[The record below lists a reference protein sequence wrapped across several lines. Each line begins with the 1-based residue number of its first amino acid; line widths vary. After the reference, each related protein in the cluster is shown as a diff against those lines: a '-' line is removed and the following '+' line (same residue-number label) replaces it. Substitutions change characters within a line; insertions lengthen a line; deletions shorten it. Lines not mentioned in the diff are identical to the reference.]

1 MVIDKKILSVE
12 NDDDNKDYGEFNEF
26 LENHT
31 KRVKQ
36 KTAQE
41 FEKIGKD
48 LLIEIEKKK
57 LRKEIQKDK
66 CILYILK
73 HDNKVYSKDV
83 LKSYSFEDVLEIHN
97 EIKASKQSKI
107 SKIFKFLFN
116 L

>member
-1 MVIDKKILSVE
+1 MVVDKKILSVE
-12 NDDDNKDYGEFNEF
+12 NDDDYKDYGEFNEF

-31 KRVKQ
+31 KRQ
-36 KTAQE
+36 KLKAAQE
-41 FEKIGKD
+41 IEKAGKD

-66 CILYILK
+66 LILYILK
-73 HDNKVYSKDV
+73 QDKKIYSSDV
-83 LKSYSFEDVLEIHN
+83 LKSYSYEDVLEIYN
-97 EIKASKQSKI
+97 ELKANKQSKI